1 MKKTIEYLCIDDQQ
15 DATIDP
21 LLNKLSDSG
30 SVAFVRHT
38 PIGLEDQLA
47 AIAQRAA
54 SSQGRFGLLLDLR
67 LDVDADIDGNRV
79 AYRGPTIAQELRT
92 RMAEGDLPSFPIVLW
107 SVNTKFKQSYFSD
120 ESSHDLFDGVFGK
133 DEEVISRPVEVAKKL
148 ASLVRGYEALRGI
161 SSADALTRL
170 GLDTNGESP
179 IYAQFVAQYKLLSKQ
194 ATHEVA
200 HFLLNELVGVEGLL
214 VTEDMVAARLGVD
227 IQASGEQWQKVKDCL
242 KPTKYAGPFSD
253 GWDRWW
259 WYSVEDWWESLPDN
273 QNDLRRAT
281 AEERV
286 SFLNQSLGVRLSHA
300 DPIEAAYSSKFSTLC
315 VGLNKPLDPVD
326 GLRVVSRAALPWQQT
341 RYVSI
346 FAALERI
353 DRLHWRLDPLEK
365 GRLARIKEER
375 GGTS

>member
-1 MKKTIEYLCIDDQQ
+1 MKKNIEYLCIDDQQ

-21 LLNKLSDSG
+21 LLNRLSDSG
-30 SVAFVRHT
+30 DVTFIRQT
-38 PIGLEDQLA
+38 PTGLEDQLST
-47 AIAQRAA
+47 IAQQAA

-79 AYRGPTIAQELRT
+79 AYRGPTLAQELRT
-92 RMAEGDLPSFPIVLW
+92 RMAEGNLPSFPIVLW

-120 ESSHDLFDGVFGK
+120 ESSHDLFDAVFGK
-133 DEEVISRPVEVAKKL
+133 DEEVIGQPVEVRKKL
-148 ASLVRGYEALRGI
+148 VSLVRGYEALRGI
-161 SSADALTRL
+161 SSADAMTRL
-170 GLDTNGESP
+170 GLDASNESP
-179 IYAQFVAQYKLLSKQ
+179 IYVQFAAQYKQLSGQ

-227 IQASGEQWQKVKDCL
+227 TQASNGQWQKVKDHL
-242 KPTKYAGPFSD
+242 ESTKYSGPFSD

-259 WYSVEDWWESLPDN
+259 WYSVEDWWETLSDN
-273 QNDLRRAT
+273 QNDLRRMT
-281 AEERV
+281 AEDRV
-286 SFLNQSLGVRLSHA
+286 SALNHSLGIGLLHA
-300 DPIEAAYSSKFSTLC
+300 RPIETTYSNKFSTLC

-326 GLRVVSRAALPWQQT
+326 GLRVVSHTQLPWQET

-346 FAALERI
+346 YAALERI

-365 GRLARIKEER
+365 DRLARIKGER
-375 GGTS
+375 GGAL